1 MNTRITIQRESYSST
16 FPEFD
21 DDNPIYKNC
30 IQCGQAQYPFK
41 HGICRLCGRINWIA
55 NFEITKVQKLGIRE
69 LIDN

>member
-1 MNTRITIQRESYSST
+1 MSTPTTIQRESNSSI

-41 HGICRLCGRINWIA
+41 HGICRLCGDNNWTA
-55 NFEITKVQKLGIRE
+55 NFEIPQVQKLGIKE